1 MDFASQD
8 SAAERATIDH
18 LDPPALRELLGR
30 FCSGVTVVATEGPAG
45 VDGFACQSFSALS
58 LDPPMVLISVM
69 RQSRTL
75 PVLLDRG
82 DFAVSVLGADAAEV
96 SATVGGRDPDKF
108 SRVPLDRTGRGLPVV
123 SGSLAWFDCSVARVV
138 DGGDHVVILADV
150 HGAGPADRDGDP
162 LLFFRGRYEQIAR
175 PAPTVTPEITRPVT
189 PSAAPDLAAVGSA
202 RHRELAG
209 ALTGYTPGDWF

>member
-1 MDFASQD
+1 MDFAYSDEQK
-8 SAAERATIDH
+8 
-18 LDPPALRELLGR
+18 ALRESTIRFARGALNEHQSNLLMAR
-30 FCSGVTVVATEGPAG
+30 IDRA
-45 VDGFACQSFSALS
+45 
-58 LDPPMVLISVM
+58 
-69 RQSRTL
+69 
-75 PVLLDRG
+75 LDRG

-189 PSAAPDLAAVGSA
+189 PSVTPSVAPDLAAVGSA